1 MIEVLEN
8 ATIVYIDGVKE
19 RYDAIHMT
27 AKRAITGRIFKID
40 GTEEF
45 KECGFISRQNIKQI
59 YNGSK
64 RKIQRMKS

>member
-1 MIEVLEN
+1 MIEIFEN

-19 RYDAIHMT
+19 RFDAIRMT
-27 AKRAITGRIFKID
+27 AKRVITGRIFKID
-40 GTEEF
+40 GAEEF

>member
-1 MIEVLEN
+1 MIEVMEN
-8 ATIVYIDGVKE
+8 VTIVYIDGVKE

-27 AKRAITGRIFKID
+27 AKKVITGRIFKID
-40 GTEEF
+40 GMEEF

-64 RKIQRMKS
+64 RKIQRMES

>member
-19 RYDAIHMT
+19 RYDAIYMT
-27 AKRAITGRIFKID
+27 TKRAITGRIFKID
-40 GTEEF
+40 GAEKF

-59 YNGSK
+59 YDGSK
-64 RKIQRMKS
+64 RKIQIIKS